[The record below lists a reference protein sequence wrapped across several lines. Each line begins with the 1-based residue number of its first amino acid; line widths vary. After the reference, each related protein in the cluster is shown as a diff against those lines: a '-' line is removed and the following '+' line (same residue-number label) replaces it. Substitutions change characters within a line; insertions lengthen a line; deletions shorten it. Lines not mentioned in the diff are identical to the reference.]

1 MKTWKIVL
9 LSGVGGFLLAI
20 ALLVVLVLVMVG
32 SPRECNQGRPR
43 SEVGGGS
50 APATLRKS
58 TLPEI
63 ENRIRAIGGRVGTDK
78 RSFDPV
84 ERSERCTMLALSG
97 GGLYGAFGAGV
108 LNGWWE
114 QGRPRFDVVTG
125 ISTGAL
131 QAPFVFVHTAE
142 AEKTLESVYSSA
154 AASDIVDTRWLP
166 LVPFSSSVTTTE
178 GLKRLIRQHVT
189 DDLIKEVAVQSGL
202 SRGLFVGTANLDTGS
217 LEIWDMGR
225 VAVSGQHDL
234 FRDILLA
241 SSSIPVSLPPV
252 MIDGQLHMDG
262 GAREQIFVPCVVE
275 ALHEGHRELLRD
287 VRSGSVRTAEPKPP
301 QAYFIVNGEIGV
313 YPHCTQPRVLD
324 IAVRAIDLLTDEARV
339 GNLWKCWGRIQL
351 TSESTG
357 ETYGD
362 AFNLIAMPP
371 DLLGGAKSSIELT
384 AEDSRIIY
392 AKGREMGEK
401 AALPES
407 WLHSPEELAH
417 PVGRP

>member
-1 MKTWKIVL
+1 M
-9 LSGVGGFLLAI
+9 
-20 ALLVVLVLVMVG
+20 
-32 SPRECNQGRPR
+32 
-43 SEVGGGS
+43 
-50 APATLRKS
+50 
-58 TLPEI
+58 
-63 ENRIRAIGGRVGTDK
+63 
-78 RSFDPV
+78 
-84 ERSERCTMLALSG
+84 
-97 GGLYGAFGAGV
+97 
-108 LNGWWE
+108 
-114 QGRPRFDVVTG
+114 VTG

-225 VAVSGQHDL
+225 VAASGSTISSETSCWRLLDPRL
-234 FRDILLA
+234 ATPRDDRRSA
-241 SSSIPVSLPPV
+241 AH
-252 MIDGQLHMDG
+252 GRRC
-262 GAREQIFVPCVVE
+262 ARAGFFVPCVVE

-351 TSESTG
+351 TSKSTD
-357 ETYGD
+357 ETYVD

-384 AEDSRIIY
+384 AEDSQIIY
-392 AKGREMGEK
+392 AEGREIGEK